1 MNQADSPPSHRRPR
15 LSAVWL
21 IPLLAALIGL
31 WLVFSYLSSQGP
43 VITLELE
50 DAEGINAG
58 KTAVKMRNVQVGVV
72 ESVSL
77 SEDLSHTLLS
87 VQMQAD
93 TERMLNSDTQFWV
106 VKPRVGRE
114 GVSGLSTVLS
124 GAYIELLPG
133 NSSKK
138 AKTFTVKNSPP
149 PEKTGD
155 GLFLKLISEPG
166 TNINN
171 GDPVSFRSLKVGRVV
186 DTTFDPDVELF
197 RHRLFIEKPYD
208 VLVSDSSRFWKVS
221 GIGFQL
227 DARGFQAQLSSLE
240 ALLGGGI
247 SFSVPDP
254 NMSTGAPVE
263 DDHQFVL
270 HDNQESA
277 KRALYTQT
285 LDYVLL
291 VERSVRG
298 LQAGAPVEYRGIR
311 IGTVEQVPWAFGT
324 EGPNAMTDSP
334 IPVLIRLE
342 PQRVTHQSAI
352 ALPSWKSEISQMV
365 ENGLRA
371 SLKAGNLLTGSLFV
385 DLEFHNNAPAT
396 DASPTYRSV
405 PVLPSVDSGGLSK
418 LEDQLHALL
427 KTLNGLPMQ
436 DMANNLNSN
445 LKHLSGVTG
454 RIENLLDDPALN
466 ALPQQ
471 ISDNLNA
478 LESTLQGWQAGGDGY
493 RELQGT
499 LQKLNR
505 LLDDAEPL
513 LDTLNEQPNAL
524 IFQRHPA
531 TDTQPRGAQ

>member
-1 MNQADSPPSHRRPR
+1 MNQPDTPTSRRR

-21 IPLLAALIGL
+21 IPLMAAFIGL

-43 VITLELE
+43 IITLKLE

-58 KTAVKMRNVQVGVV
+58 KTAIKMRNVQIGVV

-93 TERMLNSDTQFWV
+93 TDRMLFSDAQFWV

-114 GVSGLSTVLS
+114 GISGLSTVLS

-133 NSSKK
+133 SNGKK
-138 AKTFTVKNSPP
+138 TKTFTVKNSPP

-155 GLFLKLISEPG
+155 GLFLKLVSEPG

-186 DTTFDPDVELF
+186 ETQFDRQAKLF

-208 VLVSDSSRFWKVS
+208 VLVSESSRFWKVS

-247 SFSVPDP
+247 SFSVPDSS
-254 NMSTGAPVE
+254 MATGAPVE
-263 DDHQFVL
+263 DGHQFEL
-270 HDNQESA
+270 HNSQESA
-277 KRALYTQT
+277 RRALYTQT

-298 LQAGAPVEYRGIR
+298 LKAGAPVEYRGIR
-311 IGTVEQVPWAFGT
+311 VGTVEQVPWAFA
-324 EGPNAMTDSP
+324 EQGPNAMTDSP

-342 PQRVTHQSAI
+342 PQRVNQQSNI
-352 ALPSWKSEISQMV
+352 ALTTWKEEISHMV
-365 ENGLRA
+365 NNGLRA

-385 DLEFHNNAPAT
+385 DLAFHQNAPTTDTSAT
-396 DASPTYRSV
+396 YNSV
-405 PVLPSVDSGGLSK
+405 PVMPSVAGGGLSK

-427 KTLNGLPMQ
+427 KTLNELPMKN
-436 DMANNLNSN
+436 MADNLNNN

-454 RIENLLDDPALN
+454 RIESLLNDPALN
-466 ALPQQ
+466 TLPQQ
-471 ISDNLNA
+471 ISSNLDA
-478 LESTLQGWQAGGDGY
+478 LDATLQGWQSGGDGY
-493 RELQGT
+493 QELQGT

-505 LLDDAEPL
+505 LLDSAEPL
-513 LDTLNEQPNAL
+513 LETLNEQPNAL
-524 IFQRHPA
+524 IFQRHPT
-531 TDTQPRGAQ
+531 TDPQPRGAQ